1 MKYLKYL
8 VIIVILLNLPTILFA
23 QEDPDLPPPPPP
35 PYFELSSEDEQ
46 EYLKNIDSDLKLK
59 LQQIKQFN
67 QQKYVEYLQEL
78 RWRGMELSYMHMG
91 KEKEMIKREQQ
102 IVEYNILT
110 ESLAIE
116 YQKASS
122 AEKEKIKKE
131 LEKNLNNLFDL
142 KEMQRESEVKV
153 LEAEIKKLKQKI
165 ASRKNNKSTIIRRRT
180 EELLGEEKYLD
191 WE

>member
-8 VIIVILLNLPTILFA
+8 VITVILLNSPTILVA

-59 LQQIKQFN
+59 LQQIKEFN
-67 QQKYVEYLQEL
+67 KQKYVEYLQEL

-153 LEAEIKKLKQKI
+153 LEVEIKKLKQKI

>member
-8 VIIVILLNLPTILFA
+8 VITVILLNSSTILFA
-23 QEDPDLPPPPPP
+23 QEEPDFPPDPPP

-46 EYLKNIDSDLKLK
+46 EYLKNIDPDLKLK
-59 LQQIKQFN
+59 LQKIKQFN

-122 AEKEKIKKE
+122 SEKERIRKD

-142 KEMQRESEVKV
+142 KEMQRESEVKM
-153 LEAEIKKLKQKI
+153 LEVEIKKLKQKI

>member
-8 VIIVILLNLPTILFA
+8 VIIGILLNSSTILFA

-153 LEAEIKKLKQKI
+153 LEVEIKKLKQKI

-180 EELLGEEKYLD
+180 EELLGEEKYLE

>member
-8 VIIVILLNLPTILFA
+8 VIVGIILNSLTILFA

-59 LQQIKQFN
+59 LQQIKEFN

-165 ASRKNNKSTIIRRRT
+165 ASRKNNKNTIIRRRT